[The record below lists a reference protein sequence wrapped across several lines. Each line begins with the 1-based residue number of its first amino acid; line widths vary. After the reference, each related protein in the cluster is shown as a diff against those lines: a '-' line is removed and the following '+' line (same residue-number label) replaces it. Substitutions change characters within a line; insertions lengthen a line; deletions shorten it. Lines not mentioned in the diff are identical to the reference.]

1 MSIISAHG
9 AESYPVGLQENPNYV
24 TFEGKQIPVIKSADV
39 LVVGST
45 LDACFLT
52 SKFAKDG
59 RSAVLASAGT
69 SLPHELIMCQRPWV
83 KRSRLDSSYA
93 NVKAFLTRCVRKEAG
108 DDYLLDMIYTT
119 GKHITA
125 QAGKLPVVATCELVV
140 VGGGTSGMPAALVAT
155 RQGVDT
161 ILVEKFGDVGGT
173 HTIGGVS
180 KYWFGRET
188 DFVGRLDRDAGRTMQ
203 ATGMPKCMGMLG
215 WCSHPS

>member
-1 MSIISAHG
+1 MKYCIIVIQAGLFCLMLTISAHG
-9 AESYPVGLQENPNYV
+9 AELYPSLKGNDQNRGNMVSKDGPLLWQSQVVGLQENPNGV

-93 NVKAFLTRCVRKEAG
+93 KVKEFLTGSVRK
-108 DDYLLDMIYTT
+108 
-119 GKHITA
+119 
-125 QAGKLPVVATCELVV
+125 
-140 VGGGTSGMPAALVAT
+140 
-155 RQGVDT
+155 
-161 ILVEKFGDVGGT
+161 
-173 HTIGGVS
+173 
-180 KYWFGRET
+180 
-188 DFVGRLDRDAGRTMQ
+188 
-203 ATGMPKCMGMLG
+203 
-215 WCSHPS
+215 